1 MRSHR
6 RMVGESYAII
16 LANDWRDDSI
26 LREMN
31 CRGARVFFVVCEGGA
46 ANAGLPPFSF
56 WKVVQIASLLR

>member
-31 CRGARVFFVVCEGGA
+31 CRGARVFFVYVRGGPLMLA
-46 ANAGLPPFSF
+46 SPLLVFGRSFKSLPC
-56 WKVVQIASLLR
+56 